1 MELELEAVTEL
12 HRAAVPIVAPADE
25 DEAERLYQMALKE
38 SAEMSAAEARAVLRK
53 ARDQAG
59 ASAQADRNAHD
70 DGGKD
75 ADPGDDLEGPGAS
88 GGSKRGSVESGAAED
103 AELLQALDLNL
114 MELEMQNRQFELEQQ
129 VGGARWPG
137 QIFRPP
143 FPTATPIPTLRNRH
157 RGGG

>member
-12 HRAAVPIVAPADE
+12 HRAAVPIVAPADQ

-53 ARDQAG
+53 AREASVSSKG
-59 ASAQADRNAHD
+59 ADCS
-70 DGGKD
+70 KD
-75 ADPGDDLEGPGAS
+75 ADLCDGPGAS
-88 GGSKRGSVESGAAED
+88 GGGKRGSSGAAED

-129 VGGARWPG
+129 VGRTPALSQNVGRRRRNVGLSETVHPLS
-137 QIFRPP
+137 P
-143 FPTATPIPTLRNRH
+143 FPSLK
-157 RGGG
+157 G